1 MTCTICTDTYSKTRQ
16 QVSCAACN
24 HEVCT
29 RCVKAFLLT
38 TPEPNCMNCRVPWN
52 REFLDR
58 YLPKS
63 WREGPLKEHRAAF
76 LFDRE
81 RSMLPATQPAV
92 EIELTKRT
100 YGEELPTMVE
110 KWSGIKDELDAMQLE
125 IDRRHYF
132 IRHGRHPGSEP
143 EKEKRKFIAACPAAD
158 CRGFLSTA
166 YKCGTCQIQ
175 YCADCREQ
183 KSEGH
188 ICDPALVA
196 TIAAIVKDS
205 KPCPRCGTAISK
217 VSGCDQMY
225 CTSCDTAYS
234 YETGKVVTGVIHN
247 PHYFERMKAGQV
259 PRQPGD
265 QACGPAMQWPAF
277 LNLPVAIRSHDL
289 ARAFFRLARH
299 VEQVTLPRYAAE
311 VDNTDLRVRYLL
323 KELDE
328 EALKRALQQR
338 DRKRQK
344 DLEIRAPLELFVVT
358 ALEFFL
364 DAPSIDKLPSF
375 IAQIEKHV
383 NVPLRSIGA
392 RYANKIPQID
402 LVTGEIIST

>member
-1 MTCTICTDTYSKTRQ
+1 
-16 QVSCAACN
+16 
-24 HEVCT
+24 
-29 RCVKAFLLT
+29 
-38 TPEPNCMNCRVPWN
+38 MNCRVPWN

-63 WREGPLKEHRAAF
+63 WREGPLKEHRATF

-100 YGEELPTMVE
+100 YGAELPSMVE
-110 KWSGIKDELDAMQLE
+110 KWSGIKNELDAMQME

-132 IRHGRHPGSEP
+132 IRHGHNPGSEP
-143 EKEKRKFIAACPAAD
+143 EKEKRKFIAACPSD

-183 KSEGH
+183 KAEGH

-205 KPCPRCGTAISK
+205 KPCPNCGTAISK

-247 PHYFERMKAGQV
+247 PHYFERMKALHGQV

-265 QACGPAMQWPAF
+265 HACGGWPTF
-277 LNLPVAIRSHDL
+277 HQLPVTIRSHDL

-299 VEQVTLPRYAAE
+299 VEEVTLPSYTAA
-311 VDNTDLRVRYLL
+311 DNTDLRVRYLL

-328 EALKRALQQR
+328 EALKRTLQQR

-344 DLEIRAPLELFVVT
+344 ELEIRAPLGLFVVT

-364 DAPSIDKLPSF
+364 DEPSIDKLPSF
-375 IAQIEKHV
+375 IAEIEKHV
-383 NVPLRSIGA
+383 NVPLKAIGI
-392 RYANKIPQID
+392 RYANKVPQIN
-402 LVTGEIIST
+402 LVTGEIILT